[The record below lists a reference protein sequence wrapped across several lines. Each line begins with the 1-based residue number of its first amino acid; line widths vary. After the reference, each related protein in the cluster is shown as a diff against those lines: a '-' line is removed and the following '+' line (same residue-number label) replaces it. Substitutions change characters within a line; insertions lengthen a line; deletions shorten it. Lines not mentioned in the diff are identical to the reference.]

1 MTTSNPVGPIVNLDG
16 VSFAYPD
23 SKGLPTFSINIPDL
37 QIHLEEHWMIIGPSG
52 SGKSTILNLISGELV
67 PQSGCVD
74 VLGHPIHNLTFD
86 ERQSFR
92 IANIGYV
99 FQDFPLVPYLNVSQN
114 IVFPYRV
121 NPSLILTGEVFERAH
136 SLLKRLDLEDKSQ
149 RMPTE
154 LSQGERQRVAI
165 ARALIAKPKLIL
177 ADEPTAGL
185 DMARSHAVLDLLE
198 GIATDEGAGLIVV
211 SHEPQIVERF
221 KHVLALEKQS

>member
-1 MTTSNPVGPIVNLDG
+1 MTSFTQTELIVQLDS
-16 VSFAYPD
+16 VEFAYPKRKD
-23 SKGLPTFSINIPDL
+23 TPSSSISVPDL
-37 QIHLEEHWMIIGPSG
+37 TVQVGEHWMIVGPSG

-67 PQSGCVD
+67 PQSGLVQ
-74 VLGHPIHNLTFD
+74 VLGRSVHELTLA

-99 FQDFPLVPYLNVSQN
+99 FQDFPLVPYLNVVQN

-121 NPSLILTGEVFERAH
+121 NPELILSTDAFDRAD
-136 SLLKRLDLEDKSQ
+136 SLLRRLGLSDKAS
-149 RMPTE
+149 RMPSE

-165 ARALIAKPKLIL
+165 ARALIAKPRLIL

-185 DMARSHAVLDLLE
+185 DLERSHDVLDLLE
-198 GIATDEGAGLIVV
+198 GIATEEGAGLIVV

-221 KHVLALEKQS
+221 NHVLSLGDK

>member
-1 MTTSNPVGPIVNLDG
+1 MTSFNQTEPIAQLDG
-16 VSFAYPD
+16 VEFAYPKRND
-23 SKGLPTFSINIPDL
+23 LPSFPIAVPNLTV
-37 QIHLEEHWMIIGPSG
+37 QVGEHWIIVGPSG

-67 PQSGCVD
+67 PQSGLVQ
-74 VLGHPIHNLTFD
+74 VLGRSVHELTLA

-99 FQDFPLVPYLNVSQN
+99 FQDFPLVPYLNVLQN

-121 NPSLILTGEVFERAH
+121 NPELKLTSDSFDRAR
-136 SLLKRLDLEDKSQ
+136 SLLERLGLFNKEH
-149 RMPTE
+149 RMPSE

-165 ARALIAKPKLIL
+165 ARALIAKPRLIL

-185 DMARSHAVLDLLE
+185 DLERSHDVLDLLE
-198 GIATDEGAGLIVV
+198 GIAADEGAGLIVV

-221 KHVLALEKQS
+221 NHVLSLEDR